1 MHQGETVEKILRTL
15 IINKPLHRFSVC
27 SLMKAAEILIHAGS
41 SPNNNLLCAVF
52 AEKAEVP
59 G

>member
-1 MHQGETVEKILRTL
+1 
-15 IINKPLHRFSVC
+15 
-27 SLMKAAEILIHAGS
+27 MKAAEIIIHAGN

>member
-1 MHQGETVEKILRTL
+1 
-15 IINKPLHRFSVC
+15 
-27 SLMKAAEILIHAGS
+27 MKDAEIIIHAVS
-41 SPNNNLLCAVF
+41 LPNNNLLCAVF